1 LQFEELPTIDEI
13 VELRNSMGISQ
24 SKLAKAI
31 RESRGTIARIE
42 SKKYTANYPLIQKI
56 TEYLFSKKHIPKT
69 PLYKFCVKKIF
80 SVTPNQTIDQAIK
93 LMIKH
98 EIDCVPVI
106 ERNIVKGKIT
116 TRKLATRKTNVRDSK
131 IKCLD
136 FMEDPPPV
144 VSFNTPGIQVKQF
157 LKSAMDCVILSKKGE
172 IYGLVTPWDFQN
184 EKDIVKK
191 M

>member
-1 LQFEELPTIDEI
+1 MQFEELPTIDEI

-116 TRKLATRKTNVRDSK
+116 TRKLATRKTNIRDSK
-131 IKCLD
+131 IKCSD

-184 EKDIVKK
+184 EK
-191 M
+191 